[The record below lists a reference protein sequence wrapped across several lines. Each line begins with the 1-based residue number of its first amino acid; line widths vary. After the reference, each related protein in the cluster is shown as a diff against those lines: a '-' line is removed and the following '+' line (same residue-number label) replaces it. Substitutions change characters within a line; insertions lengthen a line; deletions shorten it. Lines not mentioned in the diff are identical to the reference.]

1 MEQSDLIALSEALK
15 IIHEAN
21 EGQTCD
27 SAASLTTRKSWLWD
41 FDFMELNQWILDI
54 SNDEVWN
61 KITCLPLLKEALK
74 IIHESE

>member
-1 MEQSDLIALSEALK
+1 MEQSDLIALPEALK

-61 KITCLPLLKEALK
+61 KDYLFAFVEKP
-74 IIHESE
+74 